1 MKVGIR
7 LESMIYAV
15 LLWPNP
21 SSDYI
26 GTASRNHYKLALQ
39 FCPLAVLL
47 TDQSSLR
54 TKAEKGQIPHY
65 LFSVT

>member
-1 MKVGIR
+1 MPSYYDQIQVLII
-7 LESMIYAV
+7 SV
-15 LLWPNP
+15 LLVAT
-21 SSDYI
+21 I
-26 GTASRNHYKLALQ
+26 IKLASQL
-39 FCPLAVLL
+39 CPLAVLL